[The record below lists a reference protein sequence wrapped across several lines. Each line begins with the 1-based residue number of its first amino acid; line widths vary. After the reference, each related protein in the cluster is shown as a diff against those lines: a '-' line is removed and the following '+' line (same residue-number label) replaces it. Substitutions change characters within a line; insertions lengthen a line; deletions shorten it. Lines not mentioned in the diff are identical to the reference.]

1 MMADEEVGLVKNGE
15 HHTYDAI
22 PVEPEPALSKHVYMY
37 TPRRDRT
44 PYWPIQEAPI
54 AGSAGPF
61 ILMLQRKTLLQGLA
75 VYGDWLK
82 VRYGN
87 REGWVQVYN
96 DGQRVVVPVD
106 SYRRHQVWPGRN
118 TFWCGGRLMLGAD
131 MWVFGSTNL
140 MMAVPSVPFV
150 IAVCLKF
157 PGKLAVILT
166 AVTLGLLAL
175 AFTLLWTVRFLI
187 AL

>member
-1 MMADEEVGLVKNGE
+1 MADEEVGLVKNGE

-87 REGWVQVYN
+87 REGWVQVFN

-150 IAVCLKF
+150 LAVCLKF